1 MLWFIYES
9 EHFFFRLNID
19 KAKTRRYIVSAFCF
33 LFLIYNFYRGTSL
46 HVPHFFVD
54 ILWHYV

>member
-19 KAKTRRYIVSAFCF
+19 KVKIKRYIVSAF
-33 LFLIYNFYRGTSL
+33 LFFIFNL
-46 HVPHFFVD
+46 
-54 ILWHYV
+54 